1 MALWV
6 WAIGFDSRVIPNNH
20 KVRRVPCKKNRT
32 QFESK
37 IKKAIQKVNWE
48 DKLETPCR

>member
-1 MALWV
+1 MGNWFWLKSYTKQPQ
-6 WAIGFDSRVIPNNH
+6 GKESTMQ
-20 KVRRVPCKKNRT
+20 KKNRT

-48 DKLETPCR
+48 DKLETPCI